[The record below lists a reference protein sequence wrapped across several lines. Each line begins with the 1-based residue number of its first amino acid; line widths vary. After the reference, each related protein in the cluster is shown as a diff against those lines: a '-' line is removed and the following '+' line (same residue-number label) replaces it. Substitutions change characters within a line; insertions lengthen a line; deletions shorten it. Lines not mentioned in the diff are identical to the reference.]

1 MTEHMTERF
10 EIDGVNLR
18 AELPEAHATD
28 GARRY
33 PLLLALTHSLDT
45 KEWADRLHAEG
56 ILPEMIL
63 VTAEGGEESAPAKLL
78 HGITARYRVLESPA
92 ARWICGAGHDAVTAL
107 RAVLDHPDLFG
118 AAACFSTSFE
128 GTEGA
133 PPLHSPMLRELEGRH
148 SLPEGI
154 RIHFDHGTVGLDEC
168 YEPYHRDLGAIL
180 RAKGWKD
187 DREFRVTRAQGDS
200 HDPASWRKRLGPAL
214 RWLTGR

>member
-1 MTEHMTERF
+1 
-10 EIDGVNLR
+10 
-18 AELPEAHATD
+18 
-28 GARRY
+28 
-33 PLLLALTHSLDT
+33 
-45 KEWADRLHAEG
+45 
-56 ILPEMIL
+56 
-63 VTAEGGEESAPAKLL
+63 
-78 HGITARYRVLESPA
+78 
-92 ARWICGAGHDAVTAL
+92 
-107 RAVLDHPDLFG
+107 
-118 AAACFSTSFE
+118 
-128 GTEGA
+128 
-133 PPLHSPMLRELEGRH
+133 MLRELEGRH